1 MTTMAVI
8 GITGATDGIG
18 RATAQ
23 VLLAEGHRVLVHARS
38 RERGEPILQALGGD
52 VALLVGDLARLDD
65 VHGLADQVREHGPV
79 DAWVHN
85 AGVWVRGSTSRTS
98 ADGYEM
104 TFAVNVLAPHL
115 LTHLLSTELRG
126 RLVWLG
132 SGVAGSGRPQPATL
146 GQDTDPWRAYVE
158 SKACD
163 VALAMAWDRRLP
175 DVTSAAVDPGWV
187 KTKLASPGAP
197 GDVSSS
203 ADTIAFCCTSAD
215 LASAP
220 YWKNRTPTPVPR
232 RLRDPALQ
240 DAIFAACDRMVG
252 VG

>member
-1 MTTMAVI
+1 VNPSSKHSVVTS
-8 GITGATDGIG
+8 
-18 RATAQ
+18 
-23 VLLAEGHRVLVHARS
+23 L
-38 RERGEPILQALGGD
+38 
-52 VALLVGDLARLDD
+52 LLVGDLARLDD

-85 AGVWVRGSTSRTS
+85 AGVWVRGSTPRSS
-98 ADGYEM
+98 ANGYEM
-104 TFAVNVLAPHL
+104 TFTVNVLAPHL
-115 LTHLLSTELRG
+115 LTHLLSTELRA

-132 SGVAGSGRPQPATL
+132 SGVAGSGHPQPATL
-146 GQDTDPWRAYVE
+146 GRDTDPWRAYVE

-175 DVTSAAVDPGWV
+175 GVTSAAVDPGWV

-220 YWKNRTPTPVPR
+220 YWKNRAPTPIPQTVTGSRAAGCDLCGLRSNGRCRLTPGTR
-232 RLRDPALQ
+232 RMACERDDSLVYSGPCPTSSTGRGAT
-240 DAIFAACDRMVG
+240 
-252 VG
+252 

>member
-1 MTTMAVI
+1 MRRPLVLAGGPAVGKTTC
-8 GITGATDGIG
+8 G
-18 RATAQ
+18 RA
-23 VLLAEGHRVLVHARS
+23 LAEERPRAAYIDVDVRQLVVAGHEAPWAGPGGRDQHALGARNAS
-38 RERGEPILQALGGD
+38 ALATNFLQAEFD
-52 VALLVGDLARLDD
+52 VTI
-65 VHGLADQVREHGPV
+65 ADML
-79 DAWVHN
+79 
-85 AGVWVRGSTSRTS
+85 STTTSRIYPDALPNCLIVHLKISLAGAHQQAATRRVYLTTDKFEALHR
-98 ADGYEM
+98 AD
-104 TFAVNVLAPHL
+104 AQSPPAADVVLQ
-115 LTHLLSTELRG
+115 
-126 RLVWLG
+126 V
-132 SGVAGSGRPQPATL
+132 
-146 GQDTDPWRAYVE
+146 DPWRAYVE

-163 VALAMAWDRRLP
+163 VALALAWDRRLP

-220 YWKNRTPTPVPR
+220 YWKNRAPTPVPG

-240 DAIFAACDRMVG
+240 DAILAACDRMVG

>member
-1 MTTMAVI
+1 MAVI
-8 GITGATDGIG
+8 GITGSTDGIG

-23 VLLAEGHRVLVHARS
+23 VLLAKGHRVLLHARS
-38 RERGEPILQALGGD
+38 RERGEPVLTALGGD
-52 VALLVGDLARLDD
+52 AVLLIGDLARLDD
-65 VHGLADQVREHGPV
+65 VRRLADQVREHGPV

-85 AGVWVRGSTSRTS
+85 AGVWVRGSTPRTS
-98 ADGYEM
+98 PDGHET

-115 LTHLLSTELRG
+115 LTHLLSAELRG
-126 RLVWLG
+126 RLIWLG
-132 SGVAGSGRPQPATL
+132 SGMAGSIAPRPAALGRE
-146 GQDTDPWRAYVE
+146 TDSWRAYAE

-163 VALAMAWDRRLP
+163 VALALAWGRRLP
-175 DVTSAAVDPGWV
+175 GVTSAAVDPGWV

-203 ADTIAFCCTSAD
+203 ADTLAFCCTTAD

-220 YWKNRTPTPVPR
+220 YWKNRAPTPVPE
-232 RLRDPALQ
+232 RLRDPVLQ
-240 DAIFAACDRMVG
+240 DAIFAVCDRLVG

>member
-1 MTTMAVI
+1 MAVI

-18 RATAQ
+18 RATAR

-85 AGVWVRGSTSRTS
+85 AGVWVRGSTPRTS

-132 SGVAGSGRPQPATL
+132 SGVAGSGHPQPATL
-146 GQDTDPWRAYVE
+146 GRDTDPRRAYVE
-158 SKACD
+158 S
-163 VALAMAWDRRLP
+163 
-175 DVTSAAVDPGWV
+175 
-187 KTKLASPGAP
+187 
-197 GDVSSS
+197 
-203 ADTIAFCCTSAD
+203 
-215 LASAP
+215 
-220 YWKNRTPTPVPR
+220 
-232 RLRDPALQ
+232 
-240 DAIFAACDRMVG
+240 
-252 VG
+252 

>member
-1 MTTMAVI
+1 
-8 GITGATDGIG
+8 
-18 RATAQ
+18 
-23 VLLAEGHRVLVHARS
+23 
-38 RERGEPILQALGGD
+38 
-52 VALLVGDLARLDD
+52 
-65 VHGLADQVREHGPV
+65 
-79 DAWVHN
+79 
-85 AGVWVRGSTSRTS
+85 VRGSTPRTS

-132 SGVAGSGRPQPATL
+132 SGVAGSGHPQPATL
-146 GQDTDPWRAYVE
+146 GRDTDPWRAYVE

-163 VALAMAWDRRLP
+163 VALALAWDRRLP
-175 DVTSAAVDPGWV
+175 GVTSAAVDPGWV

-220 YWKNRTPTPVPR
+220 YWKNRAPTPVPR

>member
-1 MTTMAVI
+1 MAVI

-23 VLLAEGHRVLVHARS
+23 VLLADGHRVLIHARS
-38 RERGEPILQALGGD
+38 RERGEPVVKALGGD
-52 VALLVGDLARLDD
+52 VALVVGDLARLDD
-65 VHGLADQVREHGPV
+65 VRRLADQVRENGPV

-85 AGVWVRGSTSRTS
+85 AGVWVRGSTPRTS
-98 ADGYEM
+98 ADGYET

-115 LTHLLSTELRG
+115 LTHLLSAELHG
-126 RLVWLG
+126 RLLWLG
-132 SGVAGSGRPQPATL
+132 SGVAGSVLPQPATL
-146 GQDTDPWRAYVE
+146 GQATDPRRAYAE

-175 DVTSAAVDPGWV
+175 DVASAAVDPGWV
-187 KTKLASPGAP
+187 KTKLASSGAP

-203 ADTIAFCCTSAD
+203 AETLAFCCTAAD

-220 YWKNRTPTPVPR
+220 YWKNRAPTPVPK

-240 DAIFAACDRMVG
+240 DAIVAACDRLVG